1 MRSAADEGIGVENW
15 KDHGPIAGESARA
28 YNEVLTLSCVT
39 GRSNGI
45 GAYMNRLGQRRI
57 QMVNAPPRRL
67 TSFGALNELI
77 GRSVYTSQDQ
87 LGCPQVTVPYEV
99 TQEFVQSDQ
108 EGRGAIPDWTA

>member
-1 MRSAADEGIGVENW
+1 
-15 KDHGPIAGESARA
+15 
-28 YNEVLTLSCVT
+28 
-39 GRSNGI
+39 
-45 GAYMNRLGQRRI
+45 
-57 QMVNAPPRRL
+57 
-67 TSFGALNELI
+67 LNELI